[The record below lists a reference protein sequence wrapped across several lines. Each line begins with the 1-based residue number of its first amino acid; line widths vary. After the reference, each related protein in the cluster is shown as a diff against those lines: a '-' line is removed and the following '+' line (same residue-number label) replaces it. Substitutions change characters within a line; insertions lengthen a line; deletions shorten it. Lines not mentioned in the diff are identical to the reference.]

1 MAFNP
6 TARQTSIIKAA
17 IFLLALV
24 PLARMVYLTLAGQ
37 LVEPLEFITRGTG
50 DWTLY
55 FLCITLGVTPL
66 RKLSKW
72 NWLIK
77 LRRMLGLYAFFYATL
92 HFTCFLWF
100 DHFFDLQEMWKDVL
114 KRPFITVGFIAFVL
128 LIPLAVTS
136 TNGMVRRLGGKR
148 WQWLHKLI
156 YVIAPIAILHFW
168 WMKAG
173 KHNFTQPIIFG
184 LIVAVLLGLRVI
196 WARSKAGAKAVA
208 QADAATAPVK
218 AQATRSSAAG

>member
-6 TARQTSIIKAA
+6 SARQAGLIKGA

-24 PLARMVYLTLAGQ
+24 PLARMVYLTLTGQ

-55 FLCITLGVTPL
+55 FLCFTLAVTPL
-66 RKLSKW
+66 RRLLKW

-77 LRRMLGLYAFFYATL
+77 LRRMLGLYMFFYGLL
-92 HFTCFLWF
+92 HFMTFLWF

-114 KRPFITVGFIAFVL
+114 KRPFITVGFTAFVL
-128 LIPLAVTS
+128 LIPLAATS
-136 TNGMVRRLGGKR
+136 TNAMVKRLGGKR
-148 WQWLHKLI
+148 WQWLHRLV
-156 YVIAPIAILHFW
+156 YVIAPLAILHFW

-184 LIVAVLLGLRVI
+184 CILGALLLMRVY
-196 WARSKAGAKAVA
+196 WARSKAL
-208 QADAATAPVK
+208 AAA
-218 AQATRSSAAG
+218 R

>member
-6 TARQTSIIKAA
+6 SARQAGLIKAA

-24 PLARMVYLTLAGQ
+24 PLARMVYLTLTGQ

-55 FLCITLGVTPL
+55 FLCFTLAVTPL
-66 RKLSKW
+66 RRLLKW

-77 LRRMLGLYAFFYATL
+77 LRRMLGLYMFFYGLL
-92 HFTCFLWF
+92 HFMTFLWF

-114 KRPFITVGFIAFVL
+114 KRPFITVGFTAFVL
-128 LIPLAVTS
+128 LIPLAATS
-136 TNGMVRRLGGKR
+136 TNAMVKRLGGKR
-148 WQWLHKLI
+148 WQWLHRLV
-156 YVIAPIAILHFW
+156 YVIAPLAILHFW

-173 KHNFTQPIIFG
+173 KHNFTQPVIFG
-184 LIVAVLLGLRVI
+184 VILGALLLMRVH
-196 WARSKAGAKAVA
+196 WARNKAAAK
-208 QADAATAPVK
+208 
-218 AQATRSSAAG
+218 

>member
-6 TARQTSIIKAA
+6 SARQAGLIKAA

-24 PLARMVYLTLAGQ
+24 PLARMVYLTLTGQ

-55 FLCITLGVTPL
+55 FLCFTLAVTPL
-66 RKLSKW
+66 RRLLKW

-77 LRRMLGLYAFFYATL
+77 LRRMLGLYMFFYGLL
-92 HFTCFLWF
+92 HFMTFLWF
-100 DHFFDLQEMWKDVL
+100 DHFFDLQQMWKDVL
-114 KRPFITVGFIAFVL
+114 KRPFITVGFTAFVL
-128 LIPLAVTS
+128 LIPLAATS
-136 TNGMVRRLGGKR
+136 TNAMVKRLGGKR
-148 WQWLHKLI
+148 WQWLHRLV
-156 YVIAPIAILHFW
+156 YVIAPLAILHFW

-184 LIVAVLLGLRVI
+184 VILGSLLLVRVY
-196 WARSKAGAKAVA
+196 WARSKALT
-208 QADAATAPVK
+208 AA
-218 AQATRSSAAG
+218 R

>member
-6 TARQTSIIKAA
+6 TAKQVSGIKAA
-17 IFLLALV
+17 VFVLALV
-24 PLARMVYLTLAGQ
+24 PLLRMVYLTLTGQ

-55 FLCITLGVTPL
+55 FLCFTLAVTPL
-66 RKLSKW
+66 RRLTKW

-77 LRRMLGLYAFFYATL
+77 LRRMLGLYMFFYGLL
-92 HFTCFLWF
+92 HFMTFLWF

-136 TNGMVRRLGGKR
+136 TNAMVKRLGGKR
-148 WQWLHKLI
+148 WQWLHRLI
-156 YVIAPIAILHFW
+156 YVIAPLAILHFW

-184 LIVAVLLGLRVI
+184 TILGALLLMRI
-196 WARSKAGAKAVA
+196 YWWRKKA
-208 QADAATAPVK
+208 AA
-218 AQATRSSAAG
+218 